1 MEHIDNKGLTNLIC
15 GIVKTAVD
23 DWKKAKRRLRKC
35 PTSEMAQGIVVDCET
50 FFKSEYFFNLTGM
63 DGSEFL
69 KRLEEQELGEARRGR
84 RAKV

>member
-1 MEHIDNKGLTNLIC
+1 MQHIDNKGLDNLIC

-23 DWKKAKRRLRKC
+23 DWKNAKRRLKKC
-35 PTSEMAQGIVVDCET
+35 PTATKAEWIVTDCET

-63 DGSEFL
+63 NGSEFL